1 MWSFISIANQFSN
14 FNINSQVK
22 NQSVRLTKKYG
33 NLLQMFKFLTWSKF
47 YHLLKILIDR
57 MQNTTTKVGKNIKR
71 RNCFKELKLISNK
84 NKLNQ
89 KKEGEADLGKLNKN
103 KTLLMGNK
111 TLRESFIIDSVFN
124 DIMIIH
130 SLDWWVCKKHSTI
143 F

>member
-1 MWSFISIANQFSN
+1 
-14 FNINSQVK
+14 
-22 NQSVRLTKKYG
+22 
-33 NLLQMFKFLTWSKF
+33 
-47 YHLLKILIDR
+47 

-130 SLDWWVCKKHSTI
+130 SLD
-143 F
+143 